1 MALAREPNEV
11 ARSAVLTDDTMDNAA
26 YLERSEVAAV
36 GRGRTKRCEER
47 SRPQAANEEP
57 IPLLAGCSYG

>member
-1 MALAREPNEV
+1 MALACEPNEV
-11 ARSAVLTDDTMDNAA
+11 ARSAVVTDATMDDAA

-36 GRGRTKRCEER
+36 GRGRSERCEER

-57 IPLLAGCSYG
+57 IPLSAGCEYG